1 MNKKGLWGISP
12 MIVFLV
18 FYLGSS
24 LLCGDFSRVPLTTAF
39 FITSVYS
46 IAITKRLP
54 INERVKT
61 YGRGA
66 GDAKVMFMIWIFLA
80 AGAFASCAQAMGCVQ
95 ATVNLI
101 LRILPGRFIYIGLFL
116 AGCVLS
122 MATGSGIGSI
132 VAVMPLAVEIAESTG
147 SDISLLSAIV
157 VSSAMFGDNL
167 SFISDTTVVATMTQG
182 CELKDKFRVNLKI
195 VTIPVLIV
203 LVIYLYLGRTIGN
216 FPIPENVEFWKI
228 LPYAVLLGMA
238 ICGLDVLISLTT
250 GIILCAVES
259 CFLGTFDYYQFLT
272 SIGDGINNMGSIL
285 ILILMASGIAAM
297 IRQNG
302 GIDFLVRICSRFVT
316 GRKSA
321 EACIAT
327 LTALLTI
334 CTSINTVAILSVAD
348 IVKEL
353 SQKYG
358 VDPRKAASLMDTSSC
373 IVLEIIPYSSH
384 ILAAT
389 AFTGIATTSIVPYMY
404 YPMLL
409 GIAVIIS
416 IIFGRNHSA
425 RHSISR
431 LFPTGR

>member
-1 MNKKGLWGISP
+1 MDNKRGLWGLSP
-12 MIVFLV
+12 MIVFLI

-24 LLCGDFSRVPLTTAF
+24 LLCGDFSKVPLTTAF
-39 FITSVYS
+39 FVTSVYT
-46 IAITKRLP
+46 IAITKRMSMSD
-54 INERVKT
+54 RVKT

-101 LRILPGRFIYIGLFL
+101 LKILPGRFIYIGLFL

-132 VAVMPLAVEIAESTG
+132 VAVMPLAVEIAQSTG
-147 SDISLLSAIV
+147 SSIALLSAIV

-167 SFISDTTVVATMTQG
+167 SFISDTTVIATMTQG
-182 CELKDKFRVNLKI
+182 CELKDKFRTNLRI

-203 LVIYLYLGRTIGN
+203 LVIYLHLGRTIGE
-216 FPIPENVEFWKI
+216 FPLPESVEFWKI

-238 ICGLDVLISLTT
+238 ICGVDVLISLTA

-259 CFLGTFDYYQFLT
+259 CILGTFDYYQFLT
-272 SIGDGINNMGSIL
+272 SIGDGINDMGFIL
-285 ILILMASGIAAM
+285 ILILMASGIAAL

-302 GIDFLVRICSRFVT
+302 GIDFLVKICSRFVK

-321 EACIAT
+321 EGCIAI
-327 LTALLTI
+327 LTALLTV

-348 IVKEL
+348 TVKEL

-373 IVLEIIPYSSH
+373 VVLELIPYSAH
-384 ILAAT
+384 ILAAA
-389 AFTGIATTSIVPYMY
+389 AFTGISITTILPFMY

-409 GIAVIIS
+409 GVAVVIS
-416 IIFGRNHSA
+416 IFVRGRAKQPASLN
-425 RHSISR
+425 
-431 LFPTGR
+431 

>member
-1 MNKKGLWGISP
+1 MNRKGLWGISP

-18 FYLGSS
+18 FYLGSA
-24 LLCGDFSRVPLTTAF
+24 LVCGDFSKVPLATAF
-39 FITSVYS
+39 FVTSVYA
-46 IAITKRLP
+46 IAITKMLP

-101 LRILPGRFIYIGLFL
+101 LKILPGRFIYLGLFL
-116 AGCVLS
+116 AGCILS

-147 SDISLLSAIV
+147 GSIALLSAIV

-167 SFISDTTVVATMTQG
+167 SFISDTTVIATMTQG
-182 CELKDKFRVNLKI
+182 CELKDKFRFNLRI
-195 VTIPVLIV
+195 VAIPVLIV
-203 LVIYLYLGRTIGN
+203 LAIYLYLGRTIGE
-216 FPIPENVEFWKI
+216 FPIPQDVEFWKI
-228 LPYAVLLGMA
+228 LPYAALLGMA
-238 ICGLDVLISLTT
+238 ICGVDVLISLTV
-250 GIILCAVES
+250 GIILCATES
-259 CFLGTFDYYQFLT
+259 FILGTFDYYQFLA
-272 SIGDGINNMGSIL
+272 SVGKGINNMGDIL

-297 IRQNG
+297 IRLNG
-302 GIDFLVRICSRFVT
+302 GIDYLVRICSRFVT

-321 EACIAT
+321 EGCIAL

-373 IVLEIIPYSSH
+373 VVLELIPYSAH
-384 ILAAT
+384 ILAAA
-389 AFTGIATTSIVPYMY
+389 AFTGISITAILPYMY

-416 IIFGRNHSA
+416 IIFGRKTVA
-425 RHSISR
+425 PCIQ
-431 LFPTGR
+431 

>member
-1 MNKKGLWGISP
+1 MNRTGLWGISP
-12 MIVFLV
+12 IIVFLI

-24 LLCGDFSRVPLTTAF
+24 LLCGDFSKVPLTTAF
-39 FITSVYS
+39 FVTSVYS
-46 IAITKRLP
+46 IAITKALP
-54 INERVKT
+54 MNERVKT

-80 AGAFASCAQAMGCVQ
+80 AGAFATCAQAMGCVQ

-101 LRILPGRFIYIGLFL
+101 LKILPGRFIYIGLFL

-132 VAVMPLAVEIAESTG
+132 VAVMPLAVEIAETTG
-147 SDISLLSAIV
+147 GNMALLSAIV

-167 SFISDTTVVATMTQG
+167 SFISDTTVIATMTQG
-182 CELKDKFRVNLKI
+182 CELKDKFRTNLRI

-203 LVIYLYLGRTIGN
+203 LAIYLYLGRTIGD
-216 FPIPENVEFWKI
+216 FPLPENVEVWKI
-228 LPYAVLLGMA
+228 LPYATLLGMA
-238 ICGLDVLISLTT
+238 ICGVDVLLSLAT
-250 GIILCAVES
+250 GILLCAVES
-259 CFLGTFDYYQFLT
+259 CILGTFDYYQFLK
-272 SIGDGINNMGSIL
+272 SIGDGIETMGSIL
-285 ILILMASGIAAM
+285 ILILMASGIAAL
-297 IRQNG
+297 IRKNG
-302 GIDFLVRICSRFVT
+302 GIDFLVRICSRFVK

-321 EACIAT
+321 EGCIAI

-348 IVKEL
+348 TVKEI

-373 IVLEIIPYSSH
+373 VVLELIPYSAH
-384 ILAAT
+384 ILAAV
-389 AFTGIATTSIVPYMY
+389 AFTGISITTILPYMY

-409 GIAVIIS
+409 GVAVVIS
-416 IIFGRNHSA
+416 IFVKGGFA
-425 RHSISR
+425 KQPAG
-431 LFPTGR
+431 LK